1 MKLPSILNLMTDD
14 LAIDLGTSRT
24 RVFARGRGIVVNEPS
39 LLAYDTP
46 SQEVVAVGLEALE
59 LEGRA
64 SGDIQIISPLK
75 DGVVADP
82 TFAGKLLEHYL
93 RKARDGRSSISRRV
107 LVSIPADAST
117 VEHRALYYAAKEAG
131 VGNVHF
137 VNKGIVAILGS
148 GVDPDDQRA
157 TLVVDAGAGTTTI
170 AAMVHNHLIFTR
182 TIRVGGN
189 DMDLALIDMIKA
201 NHSILVGPRT
211 AERVKIELGCAV
223 PLDQENTTMVKG
235 RSTIGGNPE
244 MAVVNSIE
252 IHEAIEPLVSRI
264 VNAVQDALEALPP
277 EASGDIYDRG
287 MILAGGASLLAGL
300 DERLSKETEL
310 AVQLTESP
318 QRAVIRGLGLLFENP
333 LALRRAIIKSES

>member
-1 MKLPSILNLMTDD
+1 MKLPSLFNLMTDD
-14 LAIDLGTSRT
+14 MAVDLGTSRT
-24 RVFARGRGIVVNEPS
+24 RIFARGRGIVVNEPS
-39 LLAYDTP
+39 LLAYDQP

-64 SGDIQIISPLK
+64 SGDIMIIAPLK
-75 DGVVADP
+75 DGAVADP
-82 TFAGKLLEHYL
+82 TFAGELLKRYL

-107 LVSIPADAST
+107 LIAIPADAST
-117 VEHRALYYAAKEAG
+117 IEHRALYYAAKEAG
-131 VGNVHF
+131 VSNVHF
-137 VNKGIVAILGS
+137 VNKGVAAILGS
-148 GVDPDDQRA
+148 GANPDDQRA
-157 TLVVDAGAGTTTI
+157 MLVVDVGAGTTTI
-170 AAMVHNHLIFTR
+170 SAMVHNHLIFSR
-182 TIRVGGN
+182 TLRVGGN
-189 DMDLALIDMIKA
+189 DMDEALIDMIKA
-201 NHSILVGPRT
+201 NHNLLVGPRT

-252 IHEAIEPLVSRI
+252 IHEAIEPVIMRI
-264 VNAVQDALEALPP
+264 VNAIEEALEALPP

-287 MILAGGASLLAGL
+287 MILGGGSALLAGF

-318 QRAVIRGLGLLFENP
+318 QRAVVRGLGLLFENP
-333 LALRRAIIKSES
+333 LLLRRAIIKSES